1 MLGQAERILELRKL
15 SGSGGSQENDSFVVT
30 FTSGKGGTGK
40 TVSAVNTAYHLSKMS
55 YKVLLVDFDFN
66 LANVHIMMDALP
78 AFSIYDYFTNRC
90 TIDDAISRYSPG
102 FDVIYG
108 ASGKPDHPAIN
119 REKFKSFLYLLGSKN
134 YDCII
139 FDTPAGEQ
147 KEIFEVAAN
156 SDLAVIVS
164 TPEPTAVMDAYVMMK
179 LMHSNL
185 TETDVEIIFNKCN
198 NFNEGESAFE
208 NLNKASTHFLKKEA
222 KLLGTILSGAEVNQS
237 IMEQVIVSEKYPE
250 SGIAVQFSE
259 IANRI
264 AKFKQVA
271 NSKHQAGSSSNQN
284 AF

>member
-15 SGSGGSQENDSFVVT
+15 NGTGGSIKNDSFVVT

-40 TVSAVNTAYHLSKMS
+40 TVTALNTAYHLSKMN

-66 LANVHIMMDALP
+66 LANIHIMMDALP
-78 AFSIYDYFTNRC
+78 PYSIYDYFTNRC
-90 TIDDAISRYSPG
+90 TIDDAIRNYAPG
-102 FDVIYG
+102 LDVIYG
-108 ASGKPDHPAIN
+108 ASGKSDHPAMN

-134 YDCII
+134 YDFII
-139 FDTPAGEQ
+139 FDTSAGEQ
-147 KEIFEVAAN
+147 KEIFEVAVN

-164 TPEPTAVMDAYVMMK
+164 TPEPTAVMDAYVMLK

-185 TETDVEIIFNKCN
+185 TDTDTQIIFNKCN
-198 NFNEGESAFE
+198 SAAEGYAAFE

-222 KLLGTILSGAEVNQS
+222 KLMGTILSDSIVNQS
-237 IMEQVIVSEKYPE
+237 IMEQVVLSEKYTGSKAE
-250 SGIAVQFSE
+250 LKYSE
-259 IANRI
+259 IAGRI

-271 NSKHQAGSSSNQN
+271 NSKHDEDSSSNQN